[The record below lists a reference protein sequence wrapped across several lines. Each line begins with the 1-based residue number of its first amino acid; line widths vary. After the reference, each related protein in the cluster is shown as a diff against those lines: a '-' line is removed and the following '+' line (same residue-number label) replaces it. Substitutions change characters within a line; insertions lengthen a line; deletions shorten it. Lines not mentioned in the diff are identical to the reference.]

1 MTLAVEILI
10 TAFLVAGGIFG
21 FIGSFGLLKLS
32 DTMSRLHAPTK
43 ATTLGIG
50 GVLLASI
57 LHFALFEQKY
67 SLEELLITVFLFFTA
82 PISTHFIAKAWLHLH
97 ARPHDLPATGTSTDW
112 IGYEPVPETT
122 RADEVGKG

>member
-1 MTLAVEILI
+1 MTFVVEILI

-21 FIGSFGLLKLS
+21 FVGSFGMVKLS

-57 LHFALFEQKY
+57 LHFAVFNQKY
-67 SLEELLITVFLFFTA
+67 SMEELLITVFLFLTA
-82 PISTHFIAKAWLHLH
+82 PITTHFIAKAWLHLH
-97 ARPHDLPATGTSTDW
+97 ARPRDLPATGTSANW
-112 IGYEPVPETT
+112 IGYEPVPDPKPANKT
-122 RADEVGKG
+122 GKR